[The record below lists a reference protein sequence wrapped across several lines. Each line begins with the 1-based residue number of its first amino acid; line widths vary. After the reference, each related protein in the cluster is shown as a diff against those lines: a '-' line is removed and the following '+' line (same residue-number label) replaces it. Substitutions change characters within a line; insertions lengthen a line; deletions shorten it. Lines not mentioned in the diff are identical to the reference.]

1 MKVIFR
7 AETPGL
13 QPVLEDVWRLPVHCM
28 YNFFYKYKYNDKYKY
43 IMVLMEADNDD
54 KEQIENWS
62 EKIQNTKY
70 KIGRTKTLFQILQNL
85 KFDSVDH

>member
-28 YNFFYKYKYNDKYKY
+28 YLYKYKYNDKYKY

-62 EKIQNTKY
+62 EKILFQIQNTKLLEQGY
-70 KIGRTKTLFQILQNL
+70 SFRFSKI
-85 KFDSVDH
+85 

>member
-28 YNFFYKYKYNDKYKY
+28 YLYKYKYNDKYKY
-43 IMVLMEADNDD
+43 IIFLMEADNDD
-54 KEQIENWS
+54 KE
-62 EKIQNTKY
+62 
-70 KIGRTKTLFQILQNL
+70 
-85 KFDSVDH
+85 